1 MNVVRLC
8 LGAGVSLLLL
18 VLAACRGPKTYGRNE
33 EILSEQA
40 QRQSLTVQLRELGG
54 SPLGSGVLVAALP
67 QGRWVVSNRHVVG
80 DRKVVCVST
89 DGRPAKP
96 AFVVPI
102 QKLYQHKNLDLALI
116 MLSADDS
123 SPLPVAEMIDSS
135 LASNGFPLVVST
147 GFPSSAGSSSVDMPN
162 YTERPGLL
170 VPLLRDELQDG
181 LDLAYTSSVEKGMSG
196 GGVFVGSALIG
207 VNSAHR
213 DPLWP
218 GQWRDMS
225 GRPVDADL
233 NQKLDQVSLGLS
245 TRQIRK
251 VLRLAVPPSL
261 YDLSDLVGVD
271 CALPSQDS
279 L

>member
-1 MNVVRLC
+1 MVRPC
-8 LGAGVSLLLL
+8 LGAGVLLLLL
-18 VLAACRGPKTYGRNE
+18 VLAACHGPKNYGRSE

-40 QRQSLTVQLRELGG
+40 QRQSLTVLLRELGG

-67 QGRWVVSNRHVVG
+67 QGRWVVSNRHVVS

-89 DGRPAKP
+89 YGRKAKP

-135 LASNGFPLVVST
+135 FTSNGFPLIVST
-147 GFPSSAGSSSVDMPN
+147 GFPSSSGSSSVDVPN

-170 VPLLRDELQDG
+170 VPLLRDKLQDG

-245 TRQIRK
+245 ARQIRK

-261 YDLSDLVGVD
+261 SALADLMEVD